1 MPRILL
7 TTLSCCLALLL
18 PSAAVLSAETAETA
32 APDTTVTAPS
42 DDSATTRP
50 EIAERSQNE
59 ALALQQQLPAG
70 EQQQLSAGDEHFLA
84 LWQPANKGK
93 PQGVVI
99 LLPGAGETADWP
111 QAIGPLR
118 SKLPDAGWHTL
129 SLTLPDPL
137 PSPEQRVND
146 TPIEPTTADTSAEPA
161 ADTAATPDQT
171 ASSDSAPPSSTD
183 SEPVVARET
192 PEQYS
197 ERVLARLQAAIELA
211 QQQKP
216 DSIVLLGHGT
226 GAYWAARYLSEHSSS
241 SIQNLILVAP
251 QLPEQFSPALHEL
264 VPKLRL
270 AVGDFYYRN
279 QEAER
284 TAALLRRQA
293 SKRQPSPSYIQIAM
307 LALPG
312 NPATEQEQLYRRI
325 RGWLSL
331 HLKASA
337 AAP

>member
-1 MPRILL
+1 MPRTRL

-18 PSAAVLSAETAETA
+18 QSAAALSAETA
-32 APDTTVTAPS
+32 APEATAPAG
-42 DDSATTRP
+42 DSSALRP
-50 EIAERSQNE
+50 DVAERSQNE

-93 PQGVVI
+93 AQGVVI

-118 SKLPDAGWHTL
+118 RKLPDAGWHTL

-137 PSPEQRVND
+137 SHTTSTVNASP
-146 TPIEPTTADTSAEPA
+146 AAAEPA
-161 ADTAATPDQT
+161 GAEPTPAADSP
-171 ASSDSAPPSSTD
+171 ASSAPTSASDSSPASA
-183 SEPVVARET
+183 SES

-226 GAYWAARYLSEHSSS
+226 GAYWAARYLSEHNSS

-251 QLPEQFSPALHEL
+251 ELPEQFSPALHEL

-270 AVGDFYYRN
+270 AVGDFYYRS

-284 TAALLRRQA
+284 TAALQRRQA
-293 SKRQPSPSYIQIAM
+293 SKQQASPSYIQIAM
-307 LALPG
+307 AALPG
-312 NPATEQEQLYRRI
+312 NPAIEQEQLYRRI

-331 HLKASA
+331 HLQAGQA
-337 AAP
+337 AAKP